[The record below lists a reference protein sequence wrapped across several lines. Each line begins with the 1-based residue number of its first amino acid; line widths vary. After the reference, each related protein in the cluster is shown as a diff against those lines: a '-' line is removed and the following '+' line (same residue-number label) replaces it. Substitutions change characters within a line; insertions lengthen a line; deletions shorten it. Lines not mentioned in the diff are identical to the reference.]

1 MLEQSTAYVILALST
16 WDSSVGAGRK
26 ENFASIKVYIM
37 CGPEER
43 KAFSRRT
50 EDLLCEGAEG
60 AQESS
65 VCGWCCQDRCG
76 TQLRARCWQRV
87 LTADFYDSVYLSK

>member
-1 MLEQSTAYVILALST
+1 M
-16 WDSSVGAGRK
+16 R
-26 ENFASIKVYIM
+26 
-37 CGPEER
+37 GPEER

-76 TQLRARCWQRV
+76 TELRARCWQQA
-87 LTADFYDSVYLSK
+87 LTADFYDSVYLTK